1 VKNILRSWAGNSAS
15 PADGDASVS
24 VIRSNDASKRLE
36 LLDDF
41 EQAGISW
48 LWATDPGGRLVYL
61 SNNAAESL
69 QKPLDELLTKPL
81 VELFETD
88 PDSPGGS
95 TARPL
100 NFQLTARNKLVDQ
113 TVRLTVGRSKHEGRQ
128 TWWSLSGHPK
138 FDNTGAF
145 QGYRGSAKDITI
157 EYERQLEDSR
167 LAEFDSLTGLANR
180 HRMNKRLES
189 ILASYKSTNRSC
201 ALMMLDLDRFKQV
214 NDTFGHPVGDELL
227 KQVAKRLLR
236 VVGHRGEVGRLGG
249 DEFQII
255 LPDIDD
261 RGKLGELASKIIQ
274 LVSQPYVIEDKRAT
288 IGTSVGIAISPYD
301 GVHKDDLIHNSDLAL
316 YASKNGGRGQF
327 RFYSA
332 DLKDEA
338 EERRIIEEDLRVAL
352 TEEQLELHYQPIVRT
367 DDNMVVVFEALMR
380 WTHAERGPI
389 GPNVFIPIAE
399 ESDLILKLGEWALKR
414 ACQDALEWPSSVRVA
429 VNVSAAQF
437 AHSEFADTVTLAL
450 ESSGL
455 DASRLELELTESV
468 FMGDSETVEETFRT
482 LKQLGVRLALDDF
495 GTGYS
500 SLSYLRSAPF
510 DKLKVDR
517 SFVDSCT
524 LQDQNSDKIIAAII
538 GLSEALGMEVTVEG
552 VEAFDQLDVVKSK
565 GARYIQGW
573 IYSKA
578 LTQGAIV
585 ERMKSG
591 DFRIEPDGPER
602 HRGERR
608 SVFRRIGVIH
618 DDHRYDALLRDLS
631 KTGARIEGLVGV
643 TVGTDLVL
651 DLGGGQLVICT
662 VTRSHDATIGV
673 EFETPLVSDG
683 AGGLC
688 TRHRASPYALAAAGM
703 KIVPGP
709 NGKSSNVV
717 LLNPP
722 TTKPQFM
729 EVTVNKMQGSAAI

>member
-1 VKNILRSWAGNSAS
+1 VKNILRSWTGNSAQQ
-15 PADGDASVS
+15 ADGATSVS
-24 VIRSNDASKRLE
+24 VIRSDDVSKRLE

-48 LWATDPGGRLVYL
+48 LWATDADARLVYL
-61 SNNAAESL
+61 SSNAAENL

-95 TARPL
+95 SARPL

-128 TWWSLSGHPK
+128 TWWSLSGTPK
-138 FDNTGAF
+138 FDKAGQF
-145 QGYRGSAKDITI
+145 LGYRGSAKDITV

-227 KQVAKRLLR
+227 KQVAKRLQR

-274 LVSQPYVIEDKRAT
+274 MVSQPYVIEDKRAT

-301 GVHKDDLIHNSDLAL
+301 GVHKDDLIHNSDLSL

-327 RFYSA
+327 RFYSV

-352 TEEQLELHYQPIVRT
+352 AEDKLELHYQPIVRT

-380 WTHAERGPI
+380 WTHPERGPI
-389 GPNVFIPIAE
+389 GPNVLSQLRKNPTL
-399 ESDLILKLGEWALKR
+399 SCNWGNGRSTGR
-414 ACQDALEWPSSVRVA
+414 AKMPLHGLHQC
-429 VNVSAAQF
+429 VS
-437 AHSEFADTVTLAL
+437 
-450 ESSGL
+450 
-455 DASRLELELTESV
+455 
-468 FMGDSETVEETFRT
+468 
-482 LKQLGVRLALDDF
+482 
-495 GTGYS
+495 
-500 SLSYLRSAPF
+500 RS
-510 DKLKVDR
+510 
-517 SFVDSCT
+517 
-524 LQDQNSDKIIAAII
+524 
-538 GLSEALGMEVTVEG
+538 M
-552 VEAFDQLDVVKSK
+552 
-565 GARYIQGW
+565 
-573 IYSKA
+573 
-578 LTQGAIV
+578 
-585 ERMKSG
+585 
-591 DFRIEPDGPER
+591 
-602 HRGERR
+602 
-608 SVFRRIGVIH
+608 
-618 DDHRYDALLRDLS
+618 
-631 KTGARIEGLVGV
+631 
-643 TVGTDLVL
+643 
-651 DLGGGQLVICT
+651 
-662 VTRSHDATIGV
+662 
-673 EFETPLVSDG
+673 
-683 AGGLC
+683 
-688 TRHRASPYALAAAGM
+688 
-703 KIVPGP
+703 
-709 NGKSSNVV
+709 
-717 LLNPP
+717 
-722 TTKPQFM
+722 
-729 EVTVNKMQGSAAI
+729 